1 MVFSVLECE
10 GKEKS
15 LPRSIPKLQLIE
27 WTVFFEIKPIEFVL
41 GSKQK
46 VRLLQ
51 RSMFLTSFLSN
62 AKTHFE
68 RSSLVLFW
76 RTFISQNK
84 LPLVKFTV
92 GSVWATCTFQCW
104 KSTFLPF
111 QEVSKIVIFN
121 VSLKLQKK
129 RWDLEEEKIDI
140 NKWKISIVTDY
151 WVGRN
156 DTGIGSVSCE
166 EYDTWNYKL
175 LYVFLFLFHAFLS
188 IDSFPSIFIS
198 YYFISFMFAQPLQ
211 KKNALLFFFHYF
223 FLFSSFLIFFLDL
236 FSKLQFYLIIFFN
249 FQMDINS
256 IIHLRIHHLDLT
268 LLIFFTSLF
277 FH

>member
-1 MVFSVLECE
+1 MVFSVLECK

-68 RSSLVLFW
+68 RSSVVLFW

-129 RWDLEEEKIDI
+129 RWDLEEKIDI

-156 DTGIGSVSCE
+156 DTVIGSVSYE
-166 EYDTWNYKL
+166 EYDTWNYKRL
-175 LYVFLFLFHAFLS
+175 HIFLFHSFLS

-198 YYFISFMFAQPLQ
+198 YYFVHVCPAVA
-211 KKNALLFFFHYF
+211 KKCTFIFFHYF
-223 FLFSSFLIFFLDL
+223 FPFFLILYILLDL
-236 FSKLQFYLIIFFN
+236 FSNCSFI
-249 FQMDINS
+249 
-256 IIHLRIHHLDLT
+256 
-268 LLIFFTSLF
+268 
-277 FH
+277 